1 MKKILSILLVMVI
14 LLTGLAGCGG
24 GKAKGEGPIVSLPAA
39 DVQRTA
45 MEQAG
50 AMVTRLFVLAN
61 LKTDALLEYD
71 INKGSME
78 ELKALTADTL
88 ETWRL
93 CDVASAQT
101 MELVDY
107 AQDLRV
113 QATTQGARMVYAD
126 QSEPLFSL
134 FTTVAYAT
142 EENAAVKWAKELT
155 EKFDSYPAG
164 QKIKQLAENLGTDA
178 KKAYAQLK
186 MAQNILEGEAYS
198 AEADTMQK
206 FENAAMATKS
216 VCKTGLYIGGVV
228 AGGGV
233 ANGILE
239 AGGMIIGGVDTI
251 ADIASTGSTIICGE
265 NSRVTMAA
273 NDLKD
278 MMGPISSVAGGVN
291 MLTGGIKFAG
301 TAADKVGSID
311 KLSYIGESVL
321 DLVNEGKILGGLI
334 TVGEDGQTTVT
345 MTEIDVEGKTPE
357 EVEKELEKAGL
368 SLPEDEEAKT
378 AAELAEEME
387 EEYFY
392 TEEEINEI
400 IEDLRQLLYDMFL
413 EQEPEEEVDEKP
425 VDGGLPLE
433 ELLGTYLVKI
443 NFEDESESLHYTFM
457 FYEGH
462 LIFKPEVNDLGA
474 VLALPAGPYEY
485 DPATAT
491 ATCDLQD
498 FGFSKV
504 NFISKD
510 GMIHFSSVATLHGE
524 NTVTAYGEGSKI
536 D

>member
-1 MKKILSILLVMVI
+1 
-14 LLTGLAGCGG
+14 
-24 GKAKGEGPIVSLPAA
+24 
-39 DVQRTA
+39 
-45 MEQAG
+45 
-50 AMVTRLFVLAN
+50 
-61 LKTDALLEYD
+61 
-71 INKGSME
+71 
-78 ELKALTADTL
+78 
-88 ETWRL
+88 
-93 CDVASAQT
+93 
-101 MELVDY
+101 
-107 AQDLRV
+107 
-113 QATTQGARMVYAD
+113 
-126 QSEPLFSL
+126 
-134 FTTVAYAT
+134 
-142 EENAAVKWAKELT
+142 
-155 EKFDSYPAG
+155 
-164 QKIKQLAENLGTDA
+164 
-178 KKAYAQLK
+178 
-186 MAQNILEGEAYS
+186 
-198 AEADTMQK
+198 
-206 FENAAMATKS
+206 
-216 VCKTGLYIGGVV
+216 
-228 AGGGV
+228 
-233 ANGILE
+233 
-239 AGGMIIGGVDTI
+239 
-251 ADIASTGSTIICGE
+251 
-265 NSRVTMAA
+265 
-273 NDLKD
+273 
-278 MMGPISSVAGGVN
+278 

-413 EQEPEEEVDEKP
+413 EQEPEEEVDENP
-425 VDGGLPLE
+425 ADGGLPLE

-504 NFISKD
+504 NFISND